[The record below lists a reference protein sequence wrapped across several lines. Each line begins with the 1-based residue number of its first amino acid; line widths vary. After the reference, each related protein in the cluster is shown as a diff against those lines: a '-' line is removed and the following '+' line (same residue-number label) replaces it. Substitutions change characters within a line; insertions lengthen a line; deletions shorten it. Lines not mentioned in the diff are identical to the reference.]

1 MDHEPDPKVTE
12 ALAELVDATDIPSA
26 ARAITAKD
34 PDTAA
39 VLVEFAI
46 RASAAG
52 NSHK

>member
-1 MDHEPDPKVTE
+1 MDYEQDPKVTE
-12 ALAELVDATDIPSA
+12 ALAELAEATDIPST
-26 ARAITAKD
+26 ARAIIAND

-39 VLVEFAI
+39 KLVEFAI